1 MKKSLAHLPR
11 EKQIELILITEKI
24 LEEMPDVRTIALFG
38 SYARGDWVEDTH
50 LEGHTTHVYESDFD
64 ILVTTKT
71 KKDADGPETHDRVK
85 DAIEATKQV
94 KTPCSIIYHTFGYV
108 KQMVLESHYFFV
120 DIIKEGVELYRKKS
134 KYKLGPA
141 NILTPQQRKEVAE
154 EHFKQWF
161 KSAKTFYTAY
171 EHILEKRRYKEA
183 AFLLHQATERFYGAV
198 TLVFINYRFR
208 LHDIERLGRRA
219 VSYNAEFGKVFP
231 RDTAGQ
237 RKAFTLLKKAYI
249 DARYKKEYRITK
261 KQLEYLAERVKL
273 LQRLTKKICKEKIE
287 SFVVLK

>member
-11 EKQIELILITEKI
+11 EKQTELILITEKI
-24 LEEMPDVRTIALFG
+24 LEQIPDVRTIALFG

-71 KKDADGPETHDRVK
+71 KKEAEGPDAHDRVEK
-85 DAIEATKQV
+85 AIEATKQV
-94 KTPCSIIYHTFGYV
+94 ETPCSIIYHTFGYV
-108 KQMVLESHYFFV
+108 KQMLLEGHYFFV

-134 KYKLGPA
+134 KYNLGPA

-161 KSAKTFYTAY
+161 KSAKEFYQRFEEAFK
-171 EHILEKRRYKEA
+171 KRQYKNA
-183 AFLLHQATERFYGAV
+183 AFQLHQATERFYAAV
-198 TLVFINYRFR
+198 TLVFVNYRFR
-208 LHDIERLGRRA
+208 LHDIEALGRKA

-237 RKAFTLLKKAYI
+237 QKAFTLLKKAYI

-261 KQLEYLAERVKL
+261 KQLEYLDERVKL
-273 LQRLTKKICKEKIE
+273 LQRLTKKICAEKIE
-287 SFVVLK
+287 SFI